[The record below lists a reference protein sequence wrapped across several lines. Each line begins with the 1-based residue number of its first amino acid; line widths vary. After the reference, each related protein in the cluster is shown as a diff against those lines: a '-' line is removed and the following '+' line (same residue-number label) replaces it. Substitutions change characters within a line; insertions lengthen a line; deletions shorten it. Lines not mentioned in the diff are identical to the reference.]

1 MPHEAILDWLARIP
15 VALADL
21 FRLLAAGF
29 DLSAPR
35 QLLGTLLVPPG
46 LPMLLLA
53 LGLLLGF
60 RWLPRA
66 GRAIT
71 WIALAGLWFT
81 SSGLGAG
88 WLASL
93 AEADHDKGLTVEA
106 LDAALRS
113 TARPQAIV
121 ILGGGSRQHPG
132 ESPDPQTVRPLTL
145 ERLVHGAWLAR
156 NTRLPVLVSGGPP
169 RPGRASE
176 ASLMKRTL
184 EQALAT
190 PVRWTEETS
199 RDTGE
204 NARFSAQ
211 LLRDAGVE
219 RIILVT
225 QAYHM
230 PRAEASFRRAGLSV
244 LPAPHGFAA
253 GQPGWQLTDLIPNG
267 SAAELSYRAS
277 HELLGRVWYRIR
289 GR

>member
-1 MPHEAILDWLARIP
+1 MPHEAILEWLSRIP

-21 FRLLAAGF
+21 FSLLAAGF

-35 QLLGTLLVPPG
+35 QVLGTLLVPPG
-46 LPMLLLA
+46 LLLLLLA
-53 LGLLLGF
+53 TGLLLAF
-60 RWLPRA
+60 RVLPRT
-66 GRAIT
+66 GRAIA
-71 WIALAGLWFT
+71 WLAFVGLWFT

-93 AEADHDKGLTVEA
+93 AEAGHVQGLSLDA
-106 LDAALRS
+106 LDGAMRS
-113 TARPQAIV
+113 PSRPQAIV
-121 ILGGGSRQHPG
+121 VIGGGAQHHAG
-132 ESPDPQTVRPLTL
+132 ESPEPQTVRPLTL
-145 ERLVHGAWLAR
+145 ERLVHAAWIAR
-156 NTRLPVLVSGGPP
+156 STRLPVMVSGGPP
-169 RPGRASE
+169 RTGRASE

-190 PVRWTEETS
+190 PVRWTEEVS

-204 NARFSAQ
+204 NAMFSARI
-211 LLRDAGVE
+211 LREAGVE
-219 RIILVT
+219 RVILVT

-244 LPAPHGFAA
+244 LPAPHGFA
-253 GQPGWQLTDLIPNG
+253 GSQPGWQLSDLLPNG
-267 SAAELSYRAS
+267 NAAALSYRAS

>member
-1 MPHEAILDWLARIP
+1 MPHEALFAWLAQIP
-15 VALADL
+15 AAFGDL
-21 FRLLAAGF
+21 FRLIAAGF

-46 LPMLLLA
+46 LPL
-53 LGLLLGF
+53 LGLAIGLVMAH
-60 RWLPRA
+60 WLPRT
-66 GRAIT
+66 GRGVSWFFVA
-71 WIALAGLWFT
+71 ALWFT

-93 AEADHDKGLTVEA
+93 AEAGHQQGLSAAA
-106 LDAALRS
+106 LEAALRS
-113 TARPQAIV
+113 ASPPQAIV
-121 ILGGGSRQHPG
+121 ILAGGVGRHPG
-132 ESPDPQTVRPLTL
+132 ETPDPDTVRPLTL

-156 NTRLPVLVSGGPP
+156 TTKLPVLVTGGPP
-169 RPGRASE
+169 QTGRASE
-176 ASLMKRTL
+176 ALLMKRTL
-184 EQALAT
+184 ERALTT
-190 PVRWTEETS
+190 PVRWTEEEA

-204 NARFSAQ
+204 NAQFSAKI
-211 LLRDAGVE
+211 LRDAAIE
-219 RIILVT
+219 RVILVT

-253 GQPGWQLTDLIPNG
+253 RSNGLTFSDLVPNG
-267 SAAELSYRAS
+267 NAAALSYRAG